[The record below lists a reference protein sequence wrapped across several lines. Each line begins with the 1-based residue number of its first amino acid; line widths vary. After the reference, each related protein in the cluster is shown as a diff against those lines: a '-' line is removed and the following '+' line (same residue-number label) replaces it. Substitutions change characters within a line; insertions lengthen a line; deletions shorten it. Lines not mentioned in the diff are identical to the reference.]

1 MRVNT
6 PALLTDH
13 DALGGSGLKLA
24 GAGFDLKKFL
34 SSASKA
40 ANIGIGLAGAL
51 GDDKTRERAQ
61 QAAAVKSVLDGNGFR
76 MPTSRLGLIKSVLD
90 GDGFK
95 MPTVSKKQ
103 GKKIKTAAK
112 KGANI
117 GLRLVEEFG
126 NDSQKTK
133 VAKVRKAKE
142 IISGAG
148 KPGADLRARL
158 MKHHHGL

>member
-1 MRVNT
+1 MFVYT
-6 PALLTDH
+6 HALPTQY
-13 DALGGSGLKLA
+13 DALDGNGLKLA
-24 GAGFDLKKFL
+24 GQGFDLKKFL
-34 SSASKA
+34 ASASKA
-40 ANIGIGLAGAL
+40 ANLGIGLAGAL

-61 QAAAVKSVLDGNGFR
+61 QAAAVKSVLDGNGF
-76 MPTSRLGLIKSVLD
+76 
-90 GDGFK
+90 K
-95 MPTVSKKQ
+95 MPTVTKKQ

-112 KGANI
+112 KGAEI
-117 GLRLVEEFG
+117 GLRLAEEFG
-126 NDSQKTK
+126 SDKANTK

>member
-1 MRVNT
+1 MFVYT
-6 PALLTDH
+6 HALPAQYDV
-13 DALGGSGLKLA
+13 LGGNGLKLA
-24 GAGFDLKKFL
+24 GQGFDLKKFL
-34 SSASKA
+34 ASAPKA

-61 QAAAVKSVLDGNGFR
+61 QTAAVKSVPDGN
-76 MPTSRLGLIKSVLD
+76 
-90 GDGFK
+90 GFK
-95 MPTVSKKQ
+95 MPTVTKKQ
-103 GKKIKTAAK
+103 AKKIKTAAK

-117 GLRLVEEFG
+117 GLALAEEFG
-126 NDSQKTK
+126 SKQTKAK

>member
-1 MRVNT
+1 MFVYT
-6 PALLTDH
+6 HALPTQY
-13 DALGGSGLKLA
+13 DALGGNGLKLA
-24 GAGFDLKKFL
+24 GQGFDLKKFL
-34 SSASKA
+34 ASASKA

-61 QAAAVKSVLDGNGFR
+61 QAAAVKSVLDGNGFK
-76 MPTSRLGLIKSVLD
+76 I
-90 GDGFK
+90 
-95 MPTVSKKQ
+95 PTVTKKQ

-117 GLRLVEEFG
+117 GLAFAEEFG
-126 NDSQKTK
+126 SKQTKAK

-158 MKHHHGL
+158 MKHHHGV

>member
-1 MRVNT
+1 MFVYT
-6 PALLTDH
+6 HTLPTQY
-13 DALGGSGLKLA
+13 DALGGNGLKLA
-24 GAGFDLKKFL
+24 GQGFDLKKFL
-34 SSASKA
+34 SIASKA
-40 ANIGIGLAGAL
+40 GDIGIGLAGAL

-61 QAAAVKSVLDGNGFR
+61 QAAAVKSVLDGNG
-76 MPTSRLGLIKSVLD
+76 K
-90 GDGFK
+90 GFK
-95 MPTVSKKQ
+95 MPTVTKKQ

-112 KGANI
+112 KGAEI

>member
-1 MRVNT
+1 MFVYT
-6 PALLTDH
+6 HALPTQY
-13 DALGGSGLKLA
+13 DALGGNGLKLA
-24 GAGFDLKKFL
+24 GQGFDLKKFL
-34 SSASKA
+34 ASASKA
-40 ANIGIGLAGAL
+40 ANLGIGLAGAL

-61 QAAAVKSVLDGNGFR
+61 QAAAVKSVLDGNGF
-76 MPTSRLGLIKSVLD
+76 
-90 GDGFK
+90 K
-95 MPTVSKKQ
+95 MPTVTKKQ

-112 KGANI
+112 KGASL
-117 GLRLVEEFG
+117 GLALADEF
-126 NDSQKTK
+126 SSKQTKAK

>member
-1 MRVNT
+1 MFVYT
-6 PALLTDH
+6 HALPAQYDV
-13 DALGGSGLKLA
+13 LGGNGLKLA
-24 GAGFDLKKFL
+24 GQGFDLKRFL
-34 SSASKA
+34 ASASKA

-51 GDDKTRERAQ
+51 GVDKTRERAQ
-61 QAAAVKSVLDGNGFR
+61 QAAAVKSVPDGN
-76 MPTSRLGLIKSVLD
+76 
-90 GDGFK
+90 GFK
-95 MPTVSKKQ
+95 MPTVTKKQ
-103 GKKIKTAAK
+103 AKKIKTAAK

-117 GLRLVEEFG
+117 GLALAEEFG
-126 NDSQKTK
+126 SKQTKAK

>member
-1 MRVNT
+1 MFVYT
-6 PALLTDH
+6 HALPTQYDV
-13 DALGGSGLKLA
+13 LGGNGLKLA
-24 GAGFDLKKFL
+24 GQGFDLKKFL
-34 SSASKA
+34 ASASKA

-61 QAAAVKSVLDGNGFR
+61 QAAAVKSVLDGNGF
-76 MPTSRLGLIKSVLD
+76 
-90 GDGFK
+90 K
-95 MPTVSKKQ
+95 MPTVTKKQ

-112 KGANI
+112 KGAKI
-117 GLRLVEEFG
+117 GLALADELG
-126 NDSQKTK
+126 SKQTKAK

-142 IISGAG
+142 IIAGSG

>member
-1 MRVNT
+1 MFVYT
-6 PALLTDH
+6 HALPTQY
-13 DALGGSGLKLA
+13 DALGGNGLKLA
-24 GAGFDLKKFL
+24 GQGFDLKKFL
-34 SSASKA
+34 ASASKA
-40 ANIGIGLAGAL
+40 ANLGIGLAGAL

-61 QAAAVKSVLDGNGFR
+61 QAAAVKSVLDGNGF
-76 MPTSRLGLIKSVLD
+76 
-90 GDGFK
+90 K
-95 MPTVSKKQ
+95 MPTVTKKQ

-112 KGANI
+112 KGAEI

-126 NDSQKTK
+126 SDKAKTK

>member
-1 MRVNT
+1 MFVYT
-6 PALLTDH
+6 HALPTQYDV
-13 DALGGSGLKLA
+13 LGGNGLKLA
-24 GAGFDLKKFL
+24 GQGFDLKKFL
-34 SSASKA
+34 ASASKA

-61 QAAAVKSVLDGNGFR
+61 QAAAVKSALDGNG
-76 MPTSRLGLIKSVLD
+76 S
-90 GDGFK
+90 K
-95 MPTVSKKQ
+95 MPAVTKKQ

-112 KGANI
+112 KGAEI

-126 NDSQKTK
+126 SDKAKTK

>member
-1 MRVNT
+1 MFVYT
-6 PALLTDH
+6 HALPAQYDV
-13 DALGGSGLKLA
+13 LGGNGLKLA
-24 GAGFDLKKFL
+24 GQGFDLKKFL
-34 SSASKA
+34 ASASKA

-61 QAAAVKSVLDGNGFR
+61 QAAAVKSVPDGN
-76 MPTSRLGLIKSVLD
+76 
-90 GDGFK
+90 GFK
-95 MPTVSKKQ
+95 MPTVTKKQ
-103 GKKIKTAAK
+103 AKKIKTAAK

-117 GLRLVEEFG
+117 GLALAEEFG
-126 NDSQKTK
+126 SKQTKAK

>member
-1 MRVNT
+1 MFVYT
-6 PALLTDH
+6 HALPAQYDV
-13 DALGGSGLKLA
+13 LGSNGLKLA
-24 GAGFDLKKFL
+24 GQGFDLKKFL
-34 SSASKA
+34 ASASKA

-61 QAAAVKSVLDGNGFR
+61 QAAAVKSVPDGN
-76 MPTSRLGLIKSVLD
+76 
-90 GDGFK
+90 GFK
-95 MPTVSKKQ
+95 MPTVTKKQ
-103 GKKIKTAAK
+103 AKKIKTAAK

-117 GLRLVEEFG
+117 GLALAEEFG
-126 NDSQKTK
+126 SKQTKAK